1 MWKVNEMEAG
11 GRGETHVP
19 RVASGGAVSGPRGR
33 LPSGTLMVPP
43 FFRAMR
49 RPDPTRY
56 AFGVQAPVRRGRLGL
71 VLSALAHLL
80 LVALLLVQLRH
91 DFARVL
97 DPGRVDGR
105 RAGGGGGGGG
115 GVSREAYIS
124 LPAPAATPRAEVAV
138 TPPPERTPPVPVVPT
153 PVPEPTAVVP
163 PPPPAEPVTPA
174 PSSAQPVPA
183 TAQSGSAGAGSGPG
197 QGGGAG
203 GGIGGGIGPGIGTG
217 SGPGT
222 GDSGSA
228 GRGRPARPR
237 FQAIPTVDDVP
248 KSYRGVEIRV
258 TFAVNTTGSVERVSF
273 DPEISDGKFRRQL
286 RETMLNY
293 RFHPALGPDGAP
305 IASTYVQTITY

>member
-1 MWKVNEMEAG
+1 
-11 GRGETHVP
+11 
-19 RVASGGAVSGPRGR
+19 
-33 LPSGTLMVPP
+33 
-43 FFRAMR
+43 MR

-56 AFGVQAPVRRGRLGL
+56 AFGVQAPVRRGRVGL
-71 VLSALAHLL
+71 ILSTMAHLL
-80 LVALLLVQLRH
+80 ILALLLVQLRH

-97 DPGRVDGR
+97 DPGRLDGH

-115 GVSREAYIS
+115 GAPREAYIS

-138 TPPPERTPPVPVVPT
+138 TPPPEQTPPPVPVAPT
-153 PVPEPTAVVP
+153 PAPDPTPIVP
-163 PPPPAEPVTPA
+163 PPPPAEPVTPV
-174 PSSAQPVPA
+174 PPSAQPA
-183 TAQSGSAGAGSGPG
+183 AAAAQSGTVGPGSGPG

-228 GRGRPARPR
+228 GRGRPARPKR
-237 FQAIPTVDDVP
+237 QAIPTVDDVP
-248 KSYRGVEIRV
+248 KAYRGVEIRV
-258 TFAVNTTGSVERVSF
+258 TFAVNATGSVERVSF

-286 RETMLNY
+286 RETMLDY
-293 RFHPALGPDGAP
+293 RFYPALGPDGAP

>member
-1 MWKVNEMEAG
+1 
-11 GRGETHVP
+11 
-19 RVASGGAVSGPRGR
+19 
-33 LPSGTLMVPP
+33 
-43 FFRAMR
+43 MR

-56 AFGVQAPVRRGRLGL
+56 AFGVQAPVRRGRAGL

-97 DPGRVDGR
+97 DPGRLDGR

-115 GVSREAYIS
+115 GASREAYIS

-138 TPPPERTPPVPVVPT
+138 TPPPERTPPPVPVA
-153 PVPEPTAVVP
+153 PVPVPDPTAVVP
-163 PPPPAEPVTPA
+163 PPPPAEPVTAAPPSA
-174 PSSAQPVPA
+174 PSVPA
-183 TAQSGSAGAGSGPG
+183 AAQSGSAGPGSGPG

-203 GGIGGGIGPGIGTG
+203 GGVGGGIGSGIGTG

-237 FQAIPTVDDVP
+237 RQAIPTVDDVP
-248 KSYRGVEIRV
+248 RSYRGVEIRV
-258 TFAVNTTGSVERVSF
+258 TFAVNSSGTVERVSF
-273 DPEISDGKFRRQL
+273 EPEITDGKFRRQL
-286 RETMLNY
+286 RETMLDY
-293 RFHPALGPDGAP
+293 RFYPALGPDGAP